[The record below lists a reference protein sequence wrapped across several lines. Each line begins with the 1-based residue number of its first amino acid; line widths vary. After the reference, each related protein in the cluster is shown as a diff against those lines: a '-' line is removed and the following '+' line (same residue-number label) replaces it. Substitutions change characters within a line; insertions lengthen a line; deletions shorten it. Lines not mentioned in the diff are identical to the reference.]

1 MQHIFDKLG
10 IDEGYLIIALFGFA
24 LVLLILNIVNI
35 RQIKKMKKNYETFL
49 SGKDALSLEECLI
62 QKFMEIDA
70 NINQI
75 KKNRED
81 IELLMEEKQ
90 YAYSKIGLVH
100 YDAFGENV
108 KGKLSFSMAILNDR
122 NDGFVLTSIH
132 GKDGG
137 CYIYSKEVL
146 GGKSFIPLSGEEE
159 EAIETAVEVRTIHM

>member
-1 MQHIFDKLG
+1 MQHLFEKIG
-10 IDEGYLIIALFGFA
+10 IDEGYLIIALFVFVI
-24 LVLLILNIVNI
+24 VLFIINIVNM

-62 QKFMEIDA
+62 QKFMEIDES
-70 NINQI
+70 IHQI
-75 KKNRED
+75 KKNKED
-81 IELLMEEKQ
+81 IEILIDEKQ
-90 YAYSKIGLVH
+90 YAYSKIGLIH
-100 YDAFGENV
+100 YDAFGEDV
-108 KGKLSFSMAILNDR
+108 KGKLSFSMAIVNDR

-146 GGKSFIPLSGEEE
+146 GGKSFIPLSKEEE

>member
-1 MQHIFDKLG
+1 MQHMFDKLG
-10 IDEGYLIIALFGFA
+10 IDEGYFIIALLIFS
-24 LVLLILNIVNI
+24 LILLILNIVNM

-62 QKFMEIDA
+62 QKFMEIDD
-70 NINQI
+70 NIHQI

-81 IELLMEEKQ
+81 IEMLVEEKQ
-90 YAYSKIGLVH
+90 YAYSKIGLIH
-100 YDAFGENV
+100 YDAFGEEV

-132 GKDGG
+132 GRDGG